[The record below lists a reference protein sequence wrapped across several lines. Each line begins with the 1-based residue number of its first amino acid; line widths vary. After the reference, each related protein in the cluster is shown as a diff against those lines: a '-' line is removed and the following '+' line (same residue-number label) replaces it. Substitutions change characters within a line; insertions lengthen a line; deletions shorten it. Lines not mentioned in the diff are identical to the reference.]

1 MVRAYLVNTPLS
13 ALFSA
18 SLFWQPSSFHLF
30 NRLGLLLYLC
40 CAACNVCVCVFV
52 FCSLPSLYLFNGLP
66 LLFLCFAASLF
77 SPFQQSGSVGVPLL
91 CLLQCL
97 CLCLCVSW
105 DTALSSLKKR
115 EKNGS
120 SLSSLVDLLF
130 SVPLLCFPPP
140 LLAYLHSLRTR

>member
-66 LLFLCFAASLF
+66 LLFFCVLQPPFFHLFNSL
-77 SPFQQSGSVGVPLL
+77 GLL
-91 CLLQCL
+91 ACL
-97 CLCLCVSW
+97 CCASCNVCVCVCVL
-105 DTALSSLKKR
+105 AGIQR
-115 EKNGS
+115 Y
-120 SLSSLVDLLF
+120 LL
-130 SVPLLCFPPP
+130 
-140 LLAYLHSLRTR
+140 